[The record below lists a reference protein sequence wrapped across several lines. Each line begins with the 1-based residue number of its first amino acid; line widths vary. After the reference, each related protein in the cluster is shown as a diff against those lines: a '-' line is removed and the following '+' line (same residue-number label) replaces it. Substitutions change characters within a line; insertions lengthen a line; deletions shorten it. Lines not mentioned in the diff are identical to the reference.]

1 MSRTF
6 NMNDFLCS
14 GDNLIA
20 AELLCNAIDDFIEKY
35 FEEFA
40 YCELDDGRYCYCCP
54 PKDNSFEIGFGHEDG
69 IVFDKDEQQKLS
81 KILKNVLDNL
91 KDDYPKKDRTII
103 KSENWVCV
111 HLYYND
117 ELNIENLKKMKG
129 QIERSFSQVKNLK
142 A

>member
-14 GDNLIA
+14 GDNLIY

-54 PKDNSFEIGFGHEDG
+54 PKGNRLEIGFGHEDG

-81 KILKNVLDNL
+81 KILKNVLDTPL
-91 KDDYPKKDRTII
+91 KAYPKRTGII
-103 KSENWVCV
+103 KNESWVCV
-111 HLYYND
+111 RLDYN
-117 ELNIENLKKMKG
+117 EALNIKNLSRLREK
-129 QIERSFSQVKNLK
+129 IEESFSLMKSYR
-142 A
+142 